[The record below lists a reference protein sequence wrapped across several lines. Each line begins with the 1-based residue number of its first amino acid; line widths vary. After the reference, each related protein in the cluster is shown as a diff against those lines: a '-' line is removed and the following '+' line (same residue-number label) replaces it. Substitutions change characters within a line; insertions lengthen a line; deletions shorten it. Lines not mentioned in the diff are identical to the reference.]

1 MTDWK
6 TVHGSQSEQPQEFD
20 TTTSAFVVYQR
31 RNIRKEKV
39 RDANGVESDIWQYE
53 ERELTVDEYA
63 IIRAEEQKELNNDF
77 KGGINEASETALAG
91 LMAVTDLYEELLNK
105 GVL

>member
-53 ERELTVDEYA
+53 ERELTREEYTMA
-63 IIRAEEQKELNNDF
+63 RVEAQQGQIDQNRADIDF
-77 KGGINEASETALAG
+77 ISA
-91 LMAVTDLYEELLNK
+91 MAEIDL
-105 GVL
+105 

>member
-63 IIRAEEQKELNNDF
+63 IVRTDAQQKQID
-77 KGGINEASETALAG
+77 EANETALAG

-105 GVL
+105 GAI